1 MKMKVNFKKQNRL
14 KEFSKDKSK
23 VGLKTSQKRS
33 IIIEYFLH
41 EDKHFSVEELYNEIK
56 KIRSGI
62 SYSTV
67 YRTLKLLTSYGLAD
81 ECNFDDGISK
91 FEPVHKTH
99 HHDHLIC
106 KNCGK
111 IIEFKN
117 SKIEKLQQDVAKKY
131 KFSIKFHRLALYG
144 LCIDC
149 KKKQRG
155 N

>member
-1 MKMKVNFKKQNRL
+1 MKVNFKNMEAL
-14 KEFSKDKSK
+14 KEFNKCKSK
-23 VGLKTSQKRS
+23 KGLKTSQKRS
-33 IIIEYFLH
+33 FIIEYFLH
-41 EDKHFSVEELYNEIK
+41 EDRHFGVEELYNEIK
-56 KIRSGI
+56 KISSGV

-67 YRTLKLLTSYGLAD
+67 YRTLRLLANCGLAD
-81 ECNFDDGISK
+81 ECNFDDGITR
-91 FEPVHKTH
+91 FEPVHKAQ

-117 SKIEKLQQDVAKKY
+117 SKIEKLQQDVAKKH
-131 KFSIKFHRLALYG
+131 KFSIELHKLALYG
-144 LCIDC
+144 LCSDC